1 MRNVSL
7 APWLRRRVLPEL
19 RLPVPALVAP
29 GGMAEPPVGHEG
41 RLVTHDQEFA
51 DQDVEEVAEELWT
64 LGEEGRDSLPDL
76 RQTSQV
82 RRLDEAIGK
91 LAARGLAHV
100 EAERVLLT
108 SAGRALAE
116 RQVRRH
122 RLAEVLFTTALD
134 VRDDAAVN
142 RTACVMEHVL
152 GAAMT
157 DSVCAFLG
165 HPKACP
171 HGKPIPPGPCCRTF
185 SHAVEALDRLDRL
198 APGHSGRIV
207 YIVPREPGRLVRLA
221 GLGVVPGA
229 VVQLQQKTPATVLRV
244 GETTLALD
252 PAIATEIY
260 VRRVDEGV

>member
-1 MRNVSL
+1 M
-7 APWLRRRVLPEL
+7 
-19 RLPVPALVAP
+19 
-29 GGMAEPPVGHEG
+29 
-41 RLVTHDQEFA
+41 
-51 DQDVEEVAEELWT
+51 
-64 LGEEGRDSLPDL
+64 
-76 RQTSQV
+76 
-82 RRLDEAIGK
+82 
-91 LAARGLAHV
+91 LAARGLAV
-100 EAERVLLT
+100 LESGRVILT
-108 SAGRALAE
+108 GSGRALAE

-185 SHAVEALDRLDRL
+185 SRTVEPLVQPLDAL
-198 APGHSGRIV
+198 APGEAGRIV
-207 YIVPREPGRLVRLA
+207 HIVSREPGRLVKLA

-229 VVQLQQKTPATVLRV
+229 VVHLQQRTPAIVLRM
-244 GETTLALD
+244 GETTVAFD
-252 PAIATEIY
+252 PAIAAEIY
-260 VRRVDEGV
+260 VRRVDDAA

>member
-1 MRNVSL
+1 MS
-7 APWLRRRVLPEL
+7 
-19 RLPVPALVAP
+19 
-29 GGMAEPPVGHEG
+29 
-41 RLVTHDQEFA
+41 HDVEFA

-64 LGEEGRDSLPDL
+64 LGEEGRDRLDDL
-76 RQTSQV
+76 RTISQV
-82 RRLDEAIGK
+82 HRLDEAVGM
-91 LAARGLAHV
+91 LAARGLARL
-100 EAERVLLT
+100 EDGRVVLT
-108 SAGRALAE
+108 ASGRALSE

-171 HGKPIPPGPCCRTF
+171 HGKPIPPGSCCRTF
-185 SHAVEALDRLDRL
+185 SRTLEPLVQPLDTL
-198 APGHSGRIV
+198 APGQAGRIV
-207 YIVPREPGRLVRLA
+207 HIVSREPGRLVKLA

-229 VVQLQQKTPATVLRV
+229 VVHLQQRTPATVLRM
-244 GETTLALD
+244 GETTVAFD
-252 PAIATEIY
+252 PAIAAEIY
-260 VRRVDEGV
+260 VRRVDEAA

>member
-1 MRNVSL
+1 
-7 APWLRRRVLPEL
+7 
-19 RLPVPALVAP
+19 
-29 GGMAEPPVGHEG
+29 
-41 RLVTHDQEFA
+41 VTHDREFA
-51 DQDVEEVAEELWT
+51 DEDVEELAEELWT
-64 LGEEGRDSLPDL
+64 LGEEGRNRRSDL
-76 RQTSQV
+76 EATSQV
-82 RRLDEAIGK
+82 RRLDEAVGQ
-91 LAARGLAHV
+91 LVARGLGRV
-100 EAERVLLT
+100 EADRVLLT
-108 SAGRALAE
+108 GAGRALAE

-122 RLAEVLFTTALD
+122 RLAEALFTTALD

-165 HPKACP
+165 HPRSCP

-185 SHAVEALDRLDRL
+185 SHAVEALDRFDRL
-198 APGHSGRIV
+198 APGQSGRIV

-229 VVQLQQKTPATVLRV
+229 VVQLQQKSPAAVLRV

-252 PAIATEIY
+252 PAIAAEIY
-260 VRRVDEGV
+260 VRRVDESSAC